1 LIGSASMPAAFTLL
15 SLSRDPL
22 SRVTVAIL
30 LAGGLPV
37 YSLHCS
43 GVALGLE
50 ITRHDEDVR

>member
-1 LIGSASMPAAFTLL
+1 MPAAFTLL

-43 GVALGLE
+43 GIALGLE